1 MDDSQVEILLIED
14 NSGDVRLTIE
24 ALKEQQINNNL
35 HVVNDGEEALAFLR
49 NEGAYAAAP
58 RPHLIFL
65 DLNLPKRHGREVL
78 AEIKNDERLKRIPVI
93 VLTTSKSDED
103 IAKSYD
109 LHANC
114 YIIKPADFERFV
126 EIIHSIK
133 EFWFSVAVLPDSSG
147 NEK

>member
-1 MDDSQVEILLIED
+1 MDDSYVEILLIED

-24 ALKEQQINNNL
+24 ALKEQQISNNL

-49 NEGAYAAAP
+49 NEGAYAGAP

-65 DLNLPKRHGREVL
+65 DLNLPKRHGLEIL
-78 AEIKNDERLKRIPVI
+78 AQIKTDEKFKSIPVI

-114 YIIKPADFERFV
+114 YIIKPSDFERFV

-133 EFWFSVAVLPDSSG
+133 EFWLSVAVLPDSSG
-147 NEK
+147 DEK